1 MTVHYQCAIF
11 GMIGQIGKGIWITGC
26 LFLCPKKG
34 VTMNTRTFS
43 DIVRGTYGRKIA
55 YADYEEVTSENIIKI
70 VATGVTALN
79 YNRVT
84 IKYLHDYYKGD
95 QPALYRTKTV
105 RDDINNPVVE
115 NHAFEIVSFKNAQ
128 TYGEP
133 VQCVS
138 TRNDEKINLGV
149 DRLNEYNRNAN
160 KAIADIECGEWTSSV
175 GTGFKALQRKKG
187 GVVPYRY
194 ICLSPMNTVIVY
206 SSITKEP
213 LLAITQLKRENG
225 NVYYQCFSDTLE
237 YHIQNGKIVLERIHA
252 FGGIPIVEYPN
263 NAHRLSDIEIV
274 ISILDAINEI
284 QSNRVDSV
292 AQKVQSFM
300 KFINCEVDEDSFL
313 AMKENGAIVVKSNNG
328 ANKADVEIMEQE
340 LNQEGTQVAKDD
352 LWDNAQCILAIPNRE
367 SQNSGGDTSGA
378 VQLRAGH
385 DMARQRASLK
395 DPYVCMAD
403 KRLNRIAL
411 KVIEQD
417 CSIRGVA
424 NECPINEMDYDV
436 LIVHSPTDN
445 LLVKSEALEILLR
458 SGIHPLVAIKVTGLW
473 ADAEKTYIQSKP
485 YLDVLYKTLDQA
497 IEEKNLQG
505 QVDTAKQMLRELM
518 NGNKDI

>member
-1 MTVHYQCAIF
+1 
-11 GMIGQIGKGIWITGC
+11 
-26 LFLCPKKG
+26 
-34 VTMNTRTFS
+34 MNTGRFQ
-43 DIVRGTYGRKIA
+43 DLVRGEYGRKTA
-55 YADYEEVTSENIIKI
+55 YVDFSEVTSGNILKI
-70 VATGVTALN
+70 VQKGGSVLN
-79 YNRVT
+79 CNRAA
-84 IKYLHDYYKGD
+84 IRYLHDYYKGD

-115 NHAFEIVSFKNAQ
+115 NHAFEIVAFKNAQ

-138 TRNDEKINLGV
+138 LKNDDKTNDAV
-149 DRLNEYNRNAN
+149 DKLNNYNRNAN
-160 KAIADIECGEWTSSV
+160 KAVVDIQCGEWTSKV
-175 GTGFKALQRKKG
+175 GTGFKAVQRVKNG
-187 GVVPYRY
+187 TVPYRL
-194 ICLSPMNTVIVY
+194 IAPTPMNTIVVY
-206 SSITKEP
+206 SSITFEP
-213 LLAITQLKRENG
+213 LLAMQQLKDENG
-225 NVYYQCFSDTLE
+225 EQYFQCFSE
-237 YHIQNGKIVLERIHA
+237 YREYIVKNGKVVSDAIHA

-263 NAHRLSDIEIV
+263 NADRISDIELV
-274 ISILDAINEI
+274 ITMLDAINEI
-284 QSNRVDSV
+284 QSNRVDGI
-292 AQKVQSFM
+292 AQFVQSWFR
-300 KFINCEVDEDSFL
+300 FINCEIDEDTFQK
-313 AMKENGAIVVKSNNG
+313 MKINGAIVVKSNNG
-328 ANKADVEIMEQE
+328 QNTASVDLMQQE

-352 LWDNAQCILAIPNRE
+352 LWDNALSILAIPNRE

-417 CSIRGVA
+417 CVRRKVA

-445 LLVKSEALEILLR
+445 LLIKSEALEILLR

-473 ADAEKTYIQSKP
+473 ADSEKTYLQSKP
-485 YLDVLYKTLDQA
+485 YLDALWHTVDDA
-497 IEEKNLQG
+497 IDAEIAKQGLSG
-505 QVDTAKQMLRELM
+505 QVEKAKQIVGGMSGK
-518 NGNKDI
+518 NN